1 MSFNNNKLY
10 NDKSS
15 KEYSLFEQTDQITN
29 SAIEIINEFC
39 AYKEQFK
46 KLYEDES
53 SCYDLCDDVEEK
65 KQNLLEMLKN
75 CKKNF
80 DEVNSQ
86 QKTEKLRLEQQI
98 NKLNEE
104 KNNLHYL
111 VNMLEERVSCIE
123 NNVGKTVIN

>member
-1 MSFNNNKLY
+1 MSFNKKLY

-15 KEYSLFEQTDQITN
+15 KEISLFEQTNEITN
-29 SAIEIINEFC
+29 STIEIINEFS
-39 AYKEQFK
+39 AYKQQFK
-46 KLYEDES
+46 QLNEDES

-75 CKKNF
+75 SKNKF

-98 NKLNEE
+98 NKLVEE
-104 KNNLHYL
+104 KNNLSYL
-111 VNMLEERVSCIE
+111 VNMLEERVSCME
-123 NNVGKTVIN
+123 NNVGKTILK